1 MAFMGNINGRMNYRD
16 ANDAAKSSAY
26 QNAAKTNPYMQAQV
40 PQAPQATG
48 APQSTVAPQ
57 APRPPVAGGPLGGPS
72 WKKGGKVKSSKA
84 SKRADGIAQRGKTKG
99 RIV

>member
-1 MAFMGNINGRMNYRD
+1 MAFMENINGRMNYRD

-26 QNAAKTNPYMQAQV
+26 QNAAKTNPYMQAQA

-48 APQSTVAPQ
+48 APQ

-72 WKKGGKVKSSKA
+72 WKKGGKVKRSKA